1 MSLPLTNIATK
12 SPLNVLNTNKVITL
26 FSHDNCNF
34 YSIETMDTSIKS
46 PEPALTAVQKY
57 INSDTGNPNVL
68 RYTAHNLETRT
79 VAAVELLREGYYSSA
94 VKAAKAWRVPYKR
107 LLSRQKGKHPVSQN
121 GGNFT
126 LFSPEEEKAILAW
139 CWRRVTQGH
148 HIQMRTLRQYA
159 NSILKATDRL
169 PTASRYWA
177 RRFLRRYS
185 SILHRKKSSTIAVQ
199 RKAMADRANVE
210 EWFRKWHDYAE
221 KGIDYE
227 DVWNIDET
235 GFQIGYLKNG
245 MFLWTFGEI
254 DKPILTDAHETI
266 SVTIIES
273 ISAKGRVIPS
283 FIIMPGV
290 QLPSRWVD
298 NRLEPGTTIVTTPN
312 GYIDDISALEFFD
325 HFERLS
331 RTQRS
336 PGKRTLL
343 LDGCENHFTKE
354 LFQKAQD
361 AGVVLFPFP
370 PHLTHILQPLD
381 VGLFCVYKH
390 WHQEILLR
398 EIADGATDFNKAD
411 FLFHL
416 QEVRARTT
424 KRSTIISS
432 WQKTGIYPFDPEVVL
447 ARMINPLSSLSLE
460 VAEESL
466 PGYIS
471 RGSSSTHSSDSNSEM
486 SEEDGVTPPHEIHHS
501 NRHDQEIRLMSTP
514 PPCVNWIEMNTPE
527 LKLRQIRQ
535 YEEYV
540 ALRIECSITS
550 GTPLTPSVSHVN
562 EKLQKA
568 HTTLAVNGITAT
580 QEMRRLKEK
589 NLRRSARDQGTTI
602 LANYGPITIY
612 DARLRVAKDQH
623 NRLAGQ
629 AAEEARMH
637 TKEVRVEVGY
647 LRRWI
652 AAVRKMLRASL
663 KDLRVA
669 DLYSSQ
675 PTYSQKRKLFTAA
688 EFYIKKQ
695 HQDCIRS
702 TAVIGSRYR
711 LHRELLA
718 KSKDSKVKA
727 TNAKKSESREAPRV
741 FIFHWNPQFLLPFD
755 YDFNIVKEALEFIV
769 SDEEKRRS
777 NRKKMSLEADGL
789 EIVEDDEEMDEDD
802 EYDDDNEEI
811 VIGDTIEVS

>member
-1 MSLPLTNIATK
+1 
-12 SPLNVLNTNKVITL
+12 
-26 FSHDNCNF
+26 
-34 YSIETMDTSIKS
+34 
-46 PEPALTAVQKY
+46 
-57 INSDTGNPNVL
+57 
-68 RYTAHNLETRT
+68 
-79 VAAVELLREGYYSSA
+79 
-94 VKAAKAWRVPYKR
+94 
-107 LLSRQKGKHPVSQN
+107 
-121 GGNFT
+121 
-126 LFSPEEEKAILAW
+126 
-139 CWRRVTQGH
+139 
-148 HIQMRTLRQYA
+148 
-159 NSILKATDRL
+159 
-169 PTASRYWA
+169 
-177 RRFLRRYS
+177 
-185 SILHRKKSSTIAVQ
+185 
-199 RKAMADRANVE
+199 
-210 EWFRKWHDYAE
+210 
-221 KGIDYE
+221 
-227 DVWNIDET
+227 
-235 GFQIGYLKNG
+235 
-245 MFLWTFGEI
+245 
-254 DKPILTDAHETI
+254 
-266 SVTIIES
+266 
-273 ISAKGRVIPS
+273 
-283 FIIMPGV
+283 
-290 QLPSRWVD
+290 
-298 NRLEPGTTIVTTPN
+298 
-312 GYIDDISALEFFD
+312 
-325 HFERLS
+325 
-331 RTQRS
+331 
-336 PGKRTLL
+336 
-343 LDGCENHFTKE
+343 
-354 LFQKAQD
+354 
-361 AGVVLFPFP
+361 
-370 PHLTHILQPLD
+370 
-381 VGLFCVYKH
+381 
-390 WHQEILLR
+390 
-398 EIADGATDFNKAD
+398 
-411 FLFHL
+411 
-416 QEVRARTT
+416 
-424 KRSTIISS
+424 
-432 WQKTGIYPFDPEVVL
+432 
-447 ARMINPLSSLSLE
+447 
-460 VAEESL
+460 
-466 PGYIS
+466 
-471 RGSSSTHSSDSNSEM
+471 
-486 SEEDGVTPPHEIHHS
+486 
-501 NRHDQEIRLMSTP
+501 
-514 PPCVNWIEMNTPE
+514 MNTPE